1 MNGKRQCGT
10 CTRWNTS
17 QPLER
22 MKFCHV
28 DGLGGHYAKWNMSFR
43 ERQILYDII
52 YMCNLKNTSKY
63 NIKEADS

>member
-1 MNGKRQCGT
+1 
-10 CTRWNTS
+10 
-17 QPLER
+17 